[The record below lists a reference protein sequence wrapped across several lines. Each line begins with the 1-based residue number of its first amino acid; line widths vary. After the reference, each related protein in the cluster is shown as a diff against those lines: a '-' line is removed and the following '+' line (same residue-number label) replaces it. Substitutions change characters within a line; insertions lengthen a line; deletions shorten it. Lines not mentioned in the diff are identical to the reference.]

1 MSFNPSRLILARKRR
16 GLSKATLSENT
27 KLSLRTLGYYES
39 GEVEPTQESVQIL
52 AEALKFPLDF
62 FYGSDIEEIIFDDA
76 SFRSLKAM
84 TSSLRDASLAAGSL
98 CTELEKW
105 IGKRFELPKPSVPR
119 FPNVEPETAAEMLRS
134 EWGLGE
140 KPIKNVIHLAESH
153 GIRVFSLPI
162 DSAKVDA
169 FSVWHNNIPFVFL
182 NPLKSGERG
191 RFDIS
196 HEIGHIC
203 LHGHGVPGRRQA
215 ELEADRFA
223 SAFLM
228 PRADVLANLPRAWS
242 LNVIHTLKT
251 RWKVSAGAL
260 LVRLHHLEV
269 LSEWQ
274 YRTFFI
280 ELSKAGHTKKELNG
294 IPRESSQ
301 VIGKVFEALR
311 AEGISRNIIARDLK
325 ITPTELNSL
334 IAGLTLSAITSTT
347 EPIQEKRE
355 EALQERPLF
364 RLV

>member
-16 GLSKATLSENT
+16 GLSKAVLSDNT
-27 KLSLRTLGYYES
+27 NLALRTLGYYES
-39 GEVEPTQESVQIL
+39 GEVEPTQDSVYIL
-52 AEALKFPLDF
+52 AKALNFPVDF
-62 FYGSDIEEIIFDDA
+62 FYGNDVEEITFDGA

-105 IGKRFELPKPSVPR
+105 IGRHFDLPKPSVPR
-119 FPNVEPETAAEMLRS
+119 FPNVEPETAAEMLRL
-134 EWGLGE
+134 EWGLGQ
-140 KPIKNVIHLAESH
+140 KPIKNVIHLAESR
-153 GIRVFSLPI
+153 GVRVFSLPI

-169 FSVWHNNIPFVFL
+169 FSVWQNNVPFVFL
-182 NPLKSGERG
+182 NPMKSGERG

-203 LHGHGVPGRRQA
+203 LHGHGAPNRKQA

-228 PRADVLANLPRAWS
+228 PRADVLAHIPRAWS
-242 LNVIHTLKT
+242 MNVIHTLKT
-251 RWKVSAGAL
+251 RWKVSASAL
-260 LVRLHHLEV
+260 LVRLHQLKV
-269 LSEWQ
+269 LTEWQ

-280 ELSKAGHTKKELNG
+280 ELNKAGHTKKELNG

-301 VIGKVFEALR
+301 VIGKVFDTLR
-311 AEGISRNIIARDLK
+311 SEGISRNSIARDLL

-334 IAGLTLSAITSTT
+334 IVGLTISAVESTNDVIPNKRD
-347 EPIQEKRE
+347 EP
-355 EALQERPLF
+355 QERPTF